1 MEFLGYFRN
10 ASFVITNSFHGT
22 AFSILHEKQFI
33 CVPPQKARGRIDSL
47 LKNLGLTDRMQT
59 SNFNSDCFIDY
70 KNVILKLNELRNESL
85 LFLKSNLKIK

>member
-22 AFSILHEKQFI
+22 AFSILHEKQFV

-47 LKNLGLTDRMQT
+47 LKNLGLTDRIQA
-59 SNFNSDCFIDY
+59 SNFNSDRFIDY
-70 KNVILKLNELRNESL
+70 KNVTLKLNELRNESL